1 MTTRKSKNKIFTK
14 YFFNLIFVIY
24 YLLTTIYFPTNFAFA
39 QETTSSAQIAT
50 NSASFQQSAL
60 PSPTIASIPSL
71 TPSPTSEPAFF
82 PLLELLDTGN
92 SAAIQQPL
100 AVLPPEPIHFKPGES
115 VSLTIL
121 NTAGKNLSLSLINAW
136 DQTVEIPIQ
145 QEKSSQNTTIT
156 IDSEQTVPPGKYTLL
171 AKSGSEEIRQSFTWG
186 LLSLSFDKNAYFP
199 GDSVQAQLTLLNEQ
213 GLFLCKGDIT
223 IEITDPQG
231 QIDTRST
238 KDNLIQS
245 NDICIPEK
253 SSDQPQYLT
262 QFPVSLPG
270 NYTLTTT
277 ARTKESIIERTDTI
291 SVGDVQPFIIT
302 RSGSKQASPPQ
313 PVNMSITITAQQDFD
328 GTVIETLPESFS
340 LLPESLTPASAA
352 VQISPIKLTQD
363 NQWITLGLPLEGNY
377 SITQGFGDE
386 LTDPRLI
393 SLYRQY
399 GVAGHDGVD
408 FALPINTPI
417 IAADDGEVVFAG
429 SDGPYGFTVI
439 LKHSFGQT
447 YYGHLS
453 SSLVQLKQKV
463 IKGEKIALSGNSG
476 LSLGSHLHFALR
488 RADYD
493 DQNGYYGKTDPVP
506 YLSGAASAAPSVKKL
521 RWSLQLTKGQTV
533 TLSYQFR
540 LPQSPAR
547 VYMIPPL
554 EFVQGEQTFTPLQK
568 PWQITVDATAIAS
581 YADDIPLVIQD
592 KIRHRQM
599 GTGIELKEEKLDKT
613 PDKFLL
619 ELDQIAEI
627 ELIAENRLAEK
638 ETLHAKRSE
647 LQKTVKSRILRKKS
661 RQEFLSYHLQESGS
675 EDVRV
680 FNRTLEG
687 VQRYTIGRSTP
698 EVELAGKK
706 EESSIFFPAASARP
720 IFQYRAPDGA
730 WQDYKTASGSN
741 SLSVKEKK
749 PESTIIE
756 QSFALYPADQPEATV
771 SASVE
776 LKIGLENDEEI
787 SKFTFSLGENE
798 RTNRLI
804 WRNTIQEPEAI
815 EALGKAK
822 PEKSRLQLADVI
834 LDWSDFTSQ
843 PASPPVAVE
852 KTNAS
857 LNLIFYPEGRAG
869 ALTVD
874 PTLSLSTAAN
884 TIQID
889 VADRYRAVMK
899 TNDTTDYLTFSD
911 RDEDDATPDATQEFI
926 GPNIKTA
933 GGSAPTQASSSATI
947 SGFTSTSYTVMT
959 DGVTPMS
966 ITPGAGDYL
975 VWFSGTLGDDD
986 SNPTKINVA
995 LHVNA
1000 VIVQHT
1006 EREMDAETSIADT
1019 GEKSAFPVSIV
1030 AEVLDVN
1037 AGEAIDIRWKVGSG
1051 DTGRALE
1058 RNLVVMPITDAD
1070 VVTATAI
1077 DTQTTS
1083 STSDTLM
1090 PSMTITD
1097 PGAGD
1102 YLVWFTTS
1110 LNDPNSTGTNY
1121 TQFIAL
1127 SDDSGSTTIGH
1138 TDREYPVDASI
1149 NNPNYF
1155 PMETH
1160 AKVTNLSATDDIQV
1174 YWRITVGT
1182 PEQASVNDRTLVAY
1196 KIDEGSTFQASATT
1210 GSTTTETSYTTVMNS
1225 MTITDPGAGDYLIW
1239 FSGTINSQ
1247 TNDIAQLS
1255 TIFTGGS
1262 QVTHTERESWGDE
1275 SLTPFTGFVHV
1286 SHAYVTGLTATDD
1299 IQVFWKSG
1307 AAGTSEVDERT
1318 LMAMKITT
1326 ATDSELRYHNTRTTT
1341 ILENTSARVRLR
1353 VNGCLD
1359 TAAGGACLTDGTD
1372 NILVNEEYT
1381 FTPEGMFVVNDTNFR
1396 TNGVALA
1403 STEVD
1408 DGYNWM
1414 MIEADVT
1421 DAAYDDTQSIYYGDG
1436 TTESST
1442 TTDGVA
1448 FEDSNVY
1455 TTLLGH
1461 GTGSYQSAQIGIL
1474 TWLSQAGGT
1483 DDWYWDE
1490 NYSTTLDRLFTRE
1503 QGTTPTGTKT
1513 MRWYF
1518 QMRPKTD
1525 LDTEAEREAYIND
1538 YRNPDTLSFTTGSA
1552 WQEVGS
1558 DEWNESEGTY
1568 TIAMS
1573 SNTAKFDIDGGTYAR
1588 YNPYFKFRNW
1598 RRTNEIL
1605 SATLNREIILNSSYT
1620 YNAGLKPFSDADFF
1634 DDSLATYTQLAVGGN
1649 DADSNEYL
1657 NDATNDYTIA
1667 FAASDFLY
1675 LGSDDPFT
1683 GVNVDLATLGSGASP
1698 DVTWQYC
1705 SANTDT
1711 ATACDTWSSLTVTD
1725 TDSGANDFTAS
1736 GNFYFT
1742 EPSWVLATVNSGPSL
1757 YYIRGSLTSGSYST
1771 NPVENTIRT
1780 DIAVFQ
1786 YLDNLSSNSQ
1796 TLRISNTAD
1805 LVQLMRHGK
1814 WFSSTNVKQPFSF

>member
-619 ELDQIAEI
+619 ELDQISSCI
-627 ELIAENRLAEK
+627 PQSYRY
-638 ETLHAKRSE
+638 SY
-647 LQKTVKSRILRKKS
+647 
-661 RQEFLSYHLQESGS
+661 LS
-675 EDVRV
+675 
-680 FNRTLEG
+680 
-687 VQRYTIGRSTP
+687 
-698 EVELAGKK
+698 K
-706 EESSIFFPAASARP
+706 
-720 IFQYRAPDGA
+720 
-730 WQDYKTASGSN
+730 
-741 SLSVKEKK
+741 
-749 PESTIIE
+749 
-756 QSFALYPADQPEATV
+756 
-771 SASVE
+771 
-776 LKIGLENDEEI
+776 
-787 SKFTFSLGENE
+787 SLG
-798 RTNRLI
+798 
-804 WRNTIQEPEAI
+804 
-815 EALGKAK
+815 
-822 PEKSRLQLADVI
+822 
-834 LDWSDFTSQ
+834 
-843 PASPPVAVE
+843 
-852 KTNAS
+852 
-857 LNLIFYPEGRAG
+857 
-869 ALTVD
+869 
-874 PTLSLSTAAN
+874 
-884 TIQID
+884 
-889 VADRYRAVMK
+889 
-899 TNDTTDYLTFSD
+899 
-911 RDEDDATPDATQEFI
+911 
-926 GPNIKTA
+926 
-933 GGSAPTQASSSATI
+933 
-947 SGFTSTSYTVMT
+947 
-959 DGVTPMS
+959 
-966 ITPGAGDYL
+966 
-975 VWFSGTLGDDD
+975 
-986 SNPTKINVA
+986 
-995 LHVNA
+995 
-1000 VIVQHT
+1000 
-1006 EREMDAETSIADT
+1006 
-1019 GEKSAFPVSIV
+1019 
-1030 AEVLDVN
+1030 
-1037 AGEAIDIRWKVGSG
+1037 
-1051 DTGRALE
+1051 
-1058 RNLVVMPITDAD
+1058 
-1070 VVTATAI
+1070 
-1077 DTQTTS
+1077 
-1083 STSDTLM
+1083 
-1090 PSMTITD
+1090 
-1097 PGAGD
+1097 
-1102 YLVWFTTS
+1102 
-1110 LNDPNSTGTNY
+1110 
-1121 TQFIAL
+1121 
-1127 SDDSGSTTIGH
+1127 
-1138 TDREYPVDASI
+1138 
-1149 NNPNYF
+1149 
-1155 PMETH
+1155 
-1160 AKVTNLSATDDIQV
+1160 
-1174 YWRITVGT
+1174 
-1182 PEQASVNDRTLVAY
+1182 
-1196 KIDEGSTFQASATT
+1196 
-1210 GSTTTETSYTTVMNS
+1210 
-1225 MTITDPGAGDYLIW
+1225 
-1239 FSGTINSQ
+1239 
-1247 TNDIAQLS
+1247 
-1255 TIFTGGS
+1255 
-1262 QVTHTERESWGDE
+1262 
-1275 SLTPFTGFVHV
+1275 
-1286 SHAYVTGLTATDD
+1286 
-1299 IQVFWKSG
+1299 
-1307 AAGTSEVDERT
+1307 
-1318 LMAMKITT
+1318 
-1326 ATDSELRYHNTRTTT
+1326 
-1341 ILENTSARVRLR
+1341 
-1353 VNGCLD
+1353 
-1359 TAAGGACLTDGTD
+1359 
-1372 NILVNEEYT
+1372 
-1381 FTPEGMFVVNDTNFR
+1381 
-1396 TNGVALA
+1396 
-1403 STEVD
+1403 
-1408 DGYNWM
+1408 
-1414 MIEADVT
+1414 
-1421 DAAYDDTQSIYYGDG
+1421 
-1436 TTESST
+1436 
-1442 TTDGVA
+1442 
-1448 FEDSNVY
+1448 
-1455 TTLLGH
+1455 
-1461 GTGSYQSAQIGIL
+1461 
-1474 TWLSQAGGT
+1474 
-1483 DDWYWDE
+1483 
-1490 NYSTTLDRLFTRE
+1490 
-1503 QGTTPTGTKT
+1503 
-1513 MRWYF
+1513 
-1518 QMRPKTD
+1518 
-1525 LDTEAEREAYIND
+1525 
-1538 YRNPDTLSFTTGSA
+1538 
-1552 WQEVGS
+1552 
-1558 DEWNESEGTY
+1558 
-1568 TIAMS
+1568 
-1573 SNTAKFDIDGGTYAR
+1573 
-1588 YNPYFKFRNW
+1588 
-1598 RRTNEIL
+1598 
-1605 SATLNREIILNSSYT
+1605 
-1620 YNAGLKPFSDADFF
+1620 
-1634 DDSLATYTQLAVGGN
+1634 
-1649 DADSNEYL
+1649 
-1657 NDATNDYTIA
+1657 
-1667 FAASDFLY
+1667 
-1675 LGSDDPFT
+1675 
-1683 GVNVDLATLGSGASP
+1683 
-1698 DVTWQYC
+1698 
-1705 SANTDT
+1705 
-1711 ATACDTWSSLTVTD
+1711 
-1725 TDSGANDFTAS
+1725 
-1736 GNFYFT
+1736 
-1742 EPSWVLATVNSGPSL
+1742 
-1757 YYIRGSLTSGSYST
+1757 
-1771 NPVENTIRT
+1771 
-1780 DIAVFQ
+1780 
-1786 YLDNLSSNSQ
+1786 
-1796 TLRISNTAD
+1796 
-1805 LVQLMRHGK
+1805 
-1814 WFSSTNVKQPFSF
+1814 